1 MKTKTRHLLLTV
13 LILSALA
20 LPACGPAANAAL
32 KCELDAVKATIP
44 IEDLDSLSLGDVRE
58 LRAQL
63 HACVILGDAGK

>member
-1 MKTKTRHLLLTV
+1 MNRYHFLASV
-13 LILSALA
+13 LILAALA
-20 LPACGPAANAAL
+20 IGCGPAANAAL

-44 IEDLDSLSLGDVRE
+44 IEDLDSLNVGDMRE